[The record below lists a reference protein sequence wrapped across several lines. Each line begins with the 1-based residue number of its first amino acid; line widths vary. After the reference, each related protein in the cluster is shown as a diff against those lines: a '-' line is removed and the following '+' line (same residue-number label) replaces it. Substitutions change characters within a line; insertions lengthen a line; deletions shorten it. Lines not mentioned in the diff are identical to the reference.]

1 MRKGKESKFLSTCKT
16 LCDATKK
23 ILTNIPIFL
32 TKFKKKKVFGRL
44 IHHKYHYTTNFASSS
59 LSHIHIYMLNILDC
73 IRHEVKNKKQI
84 QIHLQ
89 NGTTSAH
96 CIHKV
101 NMQHIIFV
109 QNQQA
114 SSLVKTGKYF
124 IKSEICNIKILS
136 KAIDKILP
144 GIREELRCASPP
156 LQWYSS
162 SDSASTKI
170 VSPSQRPQVYL
181 SSTVEY
187 VNNKLDQLF
196 TGC

>member
-1 MRKGKESKFLSTCKT
+1 
-16 LCDATKK
+16 
-23 ILTNIPIFL
+23 
-32 TKFKKKKVFGRL
+32 
-44 IHHKYHYTTNFASSS
+44 
-59 LSHIHIYMLNILDC
+59 MLNILDC
-73 IRHEVKNKKQI
+73 IRHEVKGKNQI

-156 LQWYSS
+156 SNDTHLQ
-162 SDSASTKI
+162 I
-170 VSPSQRPQVYL
+170 QQVQ
-181 SSTVEY
+181 
-187 VNNKLDQLF
+187 KLQAQAKGHKY
-196 TGC
+196 T

>member
-1 MRKGKESKFLSTCKT
+1 M
-16 LCDATKK
+16 
-23 ILTNIPIFL
+23 
-32 TKFKKKKVFGRL
+32 VFGRL
-44 IHHKYHYTTNFASSS
+44 IHHKYITHQTLPPHLFPTYIN
-59 LSHIHIYMLNILDC
+59 MLNTLDC
-73 IRHEVKNKKQI
+73 IRHDVKGKNQI

-144 GIREELRCASPP
+144 GIREELRCAFPP
-156 LQWYSS
+156 SNDTHLQ
-162 SDSASTKI
+162 I
-170 VSPSQRPQVYL
+170 QQVQ
-181 SSTVEY
+181 
-187 VNNKLDQLF
+187 KL
-196 TGC
+196 